1 MDEDS
6 KQDQSA
12 NLNHRNI
19 IKYSDWLDTKFRIPG
34 TGITFGFDFLI
45 GLFPVFGDV
54 LTFSLSG
61 GLLLIM
67 VKKGASGKALSKMI
81 LNILLDV
88 VVGSI
93 PFFGDIFDLFFK
105 ANKRNLDL
113 FQAHFEEGKHQGSAW
128 PVIITVLIALIVL
141 LTLVIY
147 LLVKTFEFIWYIL
160 S

>member
-1 MDEDS
+1 MEEEL
-6 KQDQSA
+6 KQGMEP
-12 NLNHRNI
+12 NPNHRNI
-19 IKYSDWLDTKFRIPG
+19 AKYSDWLDTKYKIPG

-45 GLFPVFGDV
+45 GLFPVVGDV

-81 LNILLDV
+81 LNIILDAI
-88 VVGSI
+88 VGSI
-93 PFFGDIFDLFFK
+93 PFLGDIFDLFFK

-128 PVIITVLIALIVL
+128 PVILTVLIVLIL
-141 LTLVIY
+141 LLGLVVYLVVKVFEFLWY
-147 LLVKTFEFIWYIL
+147 LL